1 MRTKT
6 FLRISL
12 PLVFCSAA
20 LAQVPPAPPE
30 QAPAGAPTNVPIFPA
45 QPQASASAPEQAAPA
60 ASMPAPPQDA
70 LGMPTDVQPPPTIAV
85 PVQHGDGME
94 THRTVVEP
102 PIVVPTAPKSGLG
115 QTEYT
120 EILIPSAPQIIDDTI
135 DDLRKLQLSPSQAK
149 RLKEVFLE
157 RERQRATPYLA
168 PPSVQTRSVILDF
181 SPGGKPPEV
190 HLARGFQTSLVFMD
204 GSGNPWTIEHVQ
216 MNRQMFSDGST
227 QPTGNIISIEPQAAV
242 AYGNATIKLKG
253 KSVPVIVML
262 NAGDGATSGRSVDV
276 RVDIRVPGRNPDLP
290 EGTIVDSGMMPGDTN
305 MLRFL
310 DGDIPSDA
318 IRMTAQG
325 GAWVEAW
332 RWRGKLYVRTKDIV
346 MWPAYDAASKSGG
359 DDGVYVYRF
368 NEEVDSDDVLGKDS
382 FALTFK
388 SGAFGDVRT
397 VFLSPRLH
405 KAIHGED
412 INID

>member
-6 FLRISL
+6 FLQIVL
-12 PLVFCSAA
+12 PLSFLSAA
-20 LAQVPPAPPE
+20 SAQTAPVSPE
-30 QAPAGAPTNVPIFPA
+30 QTPTNVPFVA
-45 QPQASASAPEQAAPA
+45 KQPQEGQTPEASLDAPMGEASAPQQAAAPA
-60 ASMPAPPQDA
+60 LPAQN
-70 LGMPTDVQPPPTIAV
+70 
-85 PVQHGDGME
+85 GDGSE
-94 THRTVVEP
+94 THRTPVEP
-102 PIVVPTAPKSGLG
+102 PIVIPSAPKSGLG
-115 QTEYT
+115 MTEFT
-120 EILIPSAPQIIDDTI
+120 EIVIPSSPQIIDDTI
-135 DDLRKLQLSPSQAK
+135 EDLRKLQLNPSQSNQVK
-149 RLKEVFLE
+149 RIFLE

-168 PPSVQTRSVILDF
+168 PPTAQTRSVILDF
-181 SPGGKPPEV
+181 SPGSKPPEV

-262 NAGDGATSGRSVDV
+262 NAGDGATKGRSVDV
-276 RVDIRVPGRNPDLP
+276 RVDIRIPGRNPDLP
-290 EGTIVDSGMMPGDTN
+290 EGTIVDSGMLPGDTN

-310 DGDIPSDA
+310 DGDVPPDA
-318 IRMTAQG
+318 IRMAASS
-325 GAWVEAW
+325 GAWIDAW
-332 RWRGKLYVRTKDIV
+332 RWRGNLYVRTKDIV

-368 NEEVDSDDVLGKDS
+368 HEEVDSDDVLGKDS

-397 VFLSPRLH
+397 VFLSPRMH

-412 INID
+412 VNVD

>member
-6 FLRISL
+6 LLQLVL
-12 PLVFCSAA
+12 PLTFLSASAA
-20 LAQVPPAPPE
+20 SAQTTPVSPEPAAE
-30 QAPAGAPTNVPIFPA
+30 NAPTNVPIVA
-45 QPQASASAPEQAAPA
+45 KQPQADKEVPTEAPAGDPSASPQPQNSAPA
-60 ASMPAPPQDA
+60 
-70 LGMPTDVQPPPTIAV
+70 LPTQN
-85 PVQHGDGME
+85 GDGAE
-94 THRTVVEP
+94 THRAPVEP
-102 PIVVPTAPKSGLG
+102 PIIIPSAPKSGLG
-115 QTEYT
+115 MTEYT
-120 EILIPSAPQIIDDTI
+120 EIVIPSAPQIIDETI
-135 DDLRKLQLSPSQAK
+135 EDLGKLQLNPSQSQKTK
-149 RLKEVFLE
+149 RIFLE

-168 PPSVQTRSVILDF
+168 PPSAQTRSVILDF
-181 SPGGKPPEV
+181 SPGTQPPEV

-204 GSGNPWTIEHVQ
+204 SSGNPWMIEHVQ

-227 QPTGNIISIEPQAAV
+227 QPTGNIISIEPQTAV

-262 NAGDGATSGRSVDV
+262 NAGDRATKGRKVDV
-276 RVDIRVPGRNPDLP
+276 RVDIRIPGHNPDLP
-290 EGTIVDSGMMPGDTN
+290 EGTIVDSGMLPGDTN

-310 DGDIPSDA
+310 DGDVPPDA
-318 IRMTAQG
+318 IRMSASN
-325 GAWVEAW
+325 GAWIDAW
-332 RWRGKLYVRTKDIV
+332 RWRGHLYVRTKDIV

-368 NEEVDSDDVLGKDS
+368 HEEVDSDDVLGKDS

-412 INID
+412 VNTD